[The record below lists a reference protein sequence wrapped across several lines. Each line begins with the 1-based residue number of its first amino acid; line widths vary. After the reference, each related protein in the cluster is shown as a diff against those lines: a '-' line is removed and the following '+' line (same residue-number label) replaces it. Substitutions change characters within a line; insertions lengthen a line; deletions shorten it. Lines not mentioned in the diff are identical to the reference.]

1 MTSLVN
7 RLFELSR
14 HCPKEYEAILIEASV
29 ALQKGRMI
37 TEEELV
43 KCGYEVLPQGGWV
56 RLSPEIIPRDW
67 EDICQDFGVDPD
79 CHEIILAVCGVK
91 EIKEGINEEV

>member
-1 MTSLVN
+1 
-7 RLFELSR
+7 
-14 HCPKEYEAILIEASV
+14 
-29 ALQKGRMI
+29 MI
-37 TEEELV
+37 TIEKLLDN
-43 KCGYEVLPQGGWV
+43 GYEVLPQGGWI

>member
-1 MTSLVN
+1 
-7 RLFELSR
+7 
-14 HCPKEYEAILIEASV
+14 
-29 ALQKGRMI
+29 MI
-37 TEEELV
+37 TIEKLLDN
-43 KCGYEVLPQGGWV
+43 GYEVLPQGGWI

-91 EIKEGINEEV
+91 EIKEGINEEA